1 MKLLKQTTAFIALA
15 FITLSFTVLDG
26 NKKTVDVKASTVTWK
41 GYKVT
46 GSHTGEIAIKSGYL
60 TFDSNALNGGEFVID
75 MPSITVTDLE
85 GKGKAN
91 LEGHLKSDDFFGVN
105 AHPEA
110 TLKFTNVKATGKG
123 AYKVTGDVTI
133 KGKTES
139 ITFDMTVDGNKANAA
154 LKLDRTKFDVKYG
167 SASFFDN
174 LKDKAINDEFDI
186 TVNLELK

>member
-1 MKLLKQTTAFIALA
+1 MK
-15 FITLSFTVLDG
+15 
-26 NKKTVDVKASTVTWK
+26 VKARP
-41 GYKVT
+41 
-46 GSHTGEIAIKSGYL
+46 I
-60 TFDSNALNGGEFVID
+60 
-75 MPSITVTDLE
+75 
-85 GKGKAN
+85 
-91 LEGHLKSDDFFGVN
+91 SDDFFGVN

-110 TLKFTNVKATGKG
+110 SLKFTNVKATGKG